1 MPGGKRNGAG
11 RPEAIKFM
19 LTIIYQGC
27 TSAELKQ
34 GFYLLGTLPAVGS
47 SGLSGYLAYQCCCFW
62 ALPVLLGGGLG
73 TLVSTVE
80 KRAHTGRVL
89 SART

>member
-11 RPEAIKFM
+11 SPEAIKFK
-19 LTIIYQGC
+19 LTIIYQGR

-47 SGLSGYLAYQCCCFW
+47 SGLSGYLVYQCCCSW
-62 ALPVLLGGGLG
+62 ALPVLLRALVPWSTQWRKGLILAG
-73 TLVSTVE
+73 C
-80 KRAHTGRVL
+80 
-89 SART
+89 

>member
-62 ALPVLLGGGLG
+62 ALPVLLGGA
-73 TLVSTVE
+73 LVPWSPTVE